1 VSLDFSVPENG
12 LASRMGG
19 SLQPSPLQVGLGVT
33 LAVLVVVYP
42 FVFDW
47 LIERVGVRIGS
58 LALLGYAAF
67 FAFARRQMGI
77 PVRLVSLS
85 HVGIVAI
92 VSATFAT
99 GDVRYLLLVP
109 ALIYLMVL
117 RRFWAS
123 LSEEITIIEKVARFI
138 VPVSPDFIGPYC
150 RKSTIGWCIFFV
162 ANSAIIAW
170 LAVSGRVEAWRIYTG
185 WMMFAIIGAICVV
198 DFFIRKWWFRYY
210 FQSNLFDRLWSRV
223 FPAEA
228 TPMGRRSMQ
237 YIRAKRLE
245 QGRPEP

>member
-1 VSLDFSVPENG
+1 
-12 LASRMGG
+12 
-19 SLQPSPLQVGLGVT
+19 LQVGLGVG
-33 LAVLVVVYP
+33 LAVLIVVYP

-47 LIERVGVRIGS
+47 LIERVGVRFGS
-58 LALLGYAAF
+58 LALLAYAAF

-77 PVRLVSLS
+77 PVKLVSLP
-85 HVGIVAI
+85 HVGILAI
-92 VSATFAT
+92 VSTTFAT

-109 ALIYLMVL
+109 ALIYLMVF
-117 RRFWAS
+117 RQFWSS
-123 LSEEITIIEKVARFI
+123 LSHEITIIERVARFI
-138 VPVSPDFIGPYC
+138 VPISPDFIGPYC
-150 RKSTIGWCIFFV
+150 RKSTIGWCVFFA
-162 ANSAIIAW
+162 ANAAVIAW
-170 LAVSGRVEAWRIYTG
+170 LALSGRVEAWRVYTG

-210 FQSNLFDRLWSRV
+210 FHSNLFDRLWSRV

-228 TPMGRRSMQ
+228 TPMGRRSME